1 MNPLTIIPAK
11 VRPWVV
17 LVLLLLLA
25 VYVWR
30 MWPRW
35 SRLFRQDQG
44 RDELQ
49 GTVDGERRAELE
61 ALSRRL
67 LADVEAWGWSDG
79 ELWAQVAQ
87 LNDGELRYLATFY
100 EQTVSGG
107 QPLFEAVESLSTLDS
122 TTQQGILGR
131 LRTLA
136 LA

>member
-1 MNPLTIIPAK
+1 MNPLAIIPAK

-17 LVLLLLLA
+17 LVLCLLLA

-67 LADVEAWGWSDG
+67 LADVEAWGWSDNN
-79 ELWAQVAQ
+79 LWAEVAQ